1 MLLFRSWRGKG
12 WKEVNVLKFTILDCM
27 EKKRKREKITML
39 TAYDYTMAKILDE
52 AGIDMLLV
60 GDSLGMVIQGYDST
74 IPVKFE
80 EILYHVKIVSRAAKR
95 AMVIADMPFL
105 SYQVNMDEG
114 VRNAGLLIKEGGA
127 DAVKIEGGRHV
138 ADLVKRLVSIG
149 IPVMGHLGLTPQSIK
164 QLGGWKVQGKTR
176 ESAMKLVEDAKILE
190 KSGVF
195 SIVLEAIPWQVA
207 KEITE
212 SINVPTIGI
221 GAGKYVDG
229 QVLVTYDML
238 GLVDFKTKYLK
249 KFAELKKEITSAVKT
264 YIEEVINETYPDEE
278 HSYSL

>member
-1 MLLFRSWRGKG
+1 M
-12 WKEVNVLKFTILDCM
+12 LKFTILDCM